1 MPSAWAPERLVEEVE
16 RLSIR
21 GLPRHDYFR
30 ELTLRLQ
37 RTIPFGG
44 ACWHSLDPR
53 TLLMTSVDPT
63 DLYERLLPP
72 EIRAVGRQAMLAS
85 EYQRDDVNTFAEL
98 ARRRIPVGTL
108 LEATAGCPERSARY
122 RELFAPVEASDELR
136 AAFVARKRGWG
147 SVVLARRGSR
157 PFTTTETRLIARLS
171 GPVAEGLRAAIRSDA
186 VRAPESA
193 NAPGLVVLGPRNE
206 IEMITP
212 SARELLDAMRRDSPG
227 TPDPAPPPVVLAL
240 AASARNHARDHPDGV
255 HSGLPVPTSQG
266 WLSLHASLPDGTS
279 SDRVAIILQ
288 PARSDETAPLRLEA
302 NGLTPREREITML
315 LVSGLTTTE
324 LASRLYLSPHTVHD
338 HVKSIFSKTGTRN
351 RRQLVAQIFY
361 EEYLPKIAKSAPP
374 AR

>member
-212 SARELLDAMRRDSPG
+212 SRGSCSTRC
-227 TPDPAPPPVVLAL
+227 
-240 AASARNHARDHPDGV
+240 AATV
-255 HSGLPVPTSQG
+255 
-266 WLSLHASLPDGTS
+266 
-279 SDRVAIILQ
+279 
-288 PARSDETAPLRLEA
+288 PARRILRHHPSCSRSPRAPATTHATTRTAFTADYPCPRAKAGSRCTHPSPTAPART
-302 NGLTPREREITML
+302 GWR
-315 LVSGLTTTE
+315 SF
-324 LASRLYLSPHTVHD
+324 
-338 HVKSIFSKTGTRN
+338 FS
-351 RRQLVAQIFY
+351 
-361 EEYLPKIAKSAPP
+361 PP
-374 AR
+374 AATRQHRCGSKQTA